1 MKKQIAKSEPV
12 VDFLNEQLKREK
24 HPWAIYSTPKAT
36 KAKAAT
42 A

>member
-12 VDFLNEQLKREK
+12 VDFLNEQLKAK
-24 HPWAIYSTPKAT
+24 KSPLAIYNN

-42 A
+42 AGR

>member
-1 MKKQIAKSEPV
+1 MKKQNAKSEPV

-24 HPWAIYSTPKAT
+24 SPLAIYDSMP